1 MATTKINTPEL
12 FELESSTSGVR
23 LPSGTTAQRPST
35 NLNAGDFRYNTDDNK
50 VEYYDGSN
58 WFQIDDEALPPIPSE
73 NFNAV
78 LYAGNGGTQSI
89 TGVGFEP
96 DFVWIKERNGTEWH
110 NLFNSVRGADKN
122 LYSNET
128 TVEATSSTKI
138 TSFDTDGF
146 SLGSDNNVNKSASF
160 YVAWCWKAGGSAV
173 SNSDGTISTQLSA
186 NSNAGFSVGTYSGN
200 NTAGA
205 TIGHGLNSAPEL
217 IIVKSLNSI
226 GGSPKGWTVYAE
238 PLGNTKYLYL
248 DDTIGAGT
256 YNFWNNTSPTASV
269 ISLSSDTN
277 VNSSSGNYVFYAFH
291 SVAGY
296 QKIGTYTGTGVSG
309 NMVETGFE
317 PAFLLIKSTGVES
330 WYMMDNKRLNGVYS
344 DQLYANL
351 PNSEGSGQHVRFL
364 SNGFV
369 LDTTDGGVN
378 NGTAS
383 YIYLAFASDP
393 TSTTPSLA
401 NSFKTNLYTGTDGIQ
416 TIGGHLNGSAQFN
429 GSSSITTNLNLDT
442 SSAFSWSC
450 WINISDKRA
459 NGFISEILTTTLTSS
474 PYNGL
479 TLGID
484 SPNLALLAG
493 GSNQGTIISNPNL
506 GQWYHIVI
514 TYNGSGSIKCYV
526 DSVTSVSI
534 TYTLAQGGTLGIG
547 DGPVTSWSGYIGN
560 IDQVRIFNSTLT
572 DSQVRELYNETTATA
587 NTLNFPT
594 GAGCVAAYPLDS
606 NSNDLSGNYSGIT
619 DTNMTYSEGTSTN
632 PSLVWIKYR
641 NRAETNALYDSVRGA
656 KNMIRSN
663 GTNQATDFNDS
674 LTSFNKNGFT
684 LGADANWIVNRGPNQ
699 SSGTSGLP
707 ADYVA
712 WNWGASTLPTI
723 NSQGTIPSL
732 VSANDAAGFSIVK
745 YRGNGING
753 ATVGHGLS
761 STPELVIWKNLTSQY
776 NWTVYDKDLTSVDYY
791 LRLNT
796 SDKETQDTRTNRP
809 FGAPSSTLLTLGE
822 DDEVNTNS
830 SNYIAYCWYSVAGY
844 STIGSYTGVTGN
856 KTVTTNFRPRFLLI
870 KNTSSAGNNWNIMDS
885 TRDANNP
892 IQLNLWADTSD
903 SEATASQGGIYDVDF
918 NNDGFTIKNNYYP
931 FNFNGEKYIYLAI
944 A

>member
-35 NLNAGDFRYNTDDNK
+35 NLNSGDFRYNTDDNK

-309 NMVETGFE
+309 NVVETGFE

-330 WYMMDNKRLNGVYS
+330 WYMMDNKRLNGFYS

-606 NSNDLSGNYSGIT
+606 NSNDLSGNYNGT
-619 DTNMTYSEGTSTN
+619 DTSMTYSEGTSTN

-663 GTNQATDFNDS
+663 GTNPATDFNDS

-712 WNWGASTLPTI
+712 WNWGSAS
-723 NSQGTIPSL
+723 IPSANSDGTTATPSI
-732 VSANDAAGFSIVK
+732 VSANPSAGFSIVR
-745 YRGNGING
+745 YTSDGSITS
-753 ATVGHGLS
+753 TVGHGLGADVKLILQKRLNNTQIFYAITDVITGS
-761 STPELVIWKNLTSQY
+761 PQYIQLDSTGAADITGMTFELTDSVFSNWESNGNDIINYCFANVSGYQKIGYYVGNDTTSNTIYTTDDGTSGGANGFEPGWVMIKRTDISGYNWRILDNTRSTSNPRNKELYPNLTNAEGTYSAANFNSTSFEIIVTDASYNALNGEYLYLVIK
-776 NWTVYDKDLTSVDYY
+776 
-791 LRLNT
+791 
-796 SDKETQDTRTNRP
+796 
-809 FGAPSSTLLTLGE
+809 
-822 DDEVNTNS
+822 
-830 SNYIAYCWYSVAGY
+830 
-844 STIGSYTGVTGN
+844 
-856 KTVTTNFRPRFLLI
+856 
-870 KNTSSAGNNWNIMDS
+870 
-885 TRDANNP
+885 
-892 IQLNLWADTSD
+892 
-903 SEATASQGGIYDVDF
+903 
-918 NNDGFTIKNNYYP
+918 
-931 FNFNGEKYIYLAI
+931 
-944 A
+944 